1 MVDTTNN
8 TAENQA
14 DDAAE
19 SPQRILERRLAEL
32 NARKN
37 EDQTRPD
44 EELNSTGN
52 IMGGAVAMHEVIPP
66 TPAVPVAGEVT
77 PDESAVTTSTTS
89 SDALS
94 QTPANPEVSTAQNT
108 TTATAG
114 VEADST
120 TPATPVVA
128 NTTNI
133 STPEIPDTAPAAT
146 ALPETENPVL
156 NHNAPEGLT
165 TAEVAESVAQP
176 ETNFQRNAPEENL
189 STAGV
194 IPAVNP
200 GSQENPVNATPEAAT
215 SENIPTAQNIAAG
228 ESTRQEHEM
237 LLDDDH
243 HEEIV
248 DTDFSNLNITELRQ
262 KLKQLLKTAGRQESR
277 QVTELYRQY
286 EAKLAV
292 EKAEALDRFMAEG
305 SSADDF
311 EFQPGFE
318 HQELEKA
325 YFQFRENRSREQRND
340 EEQKI
345 KNAKRKQELLDELRE
360 LVESPETKSSGDKIR
375 QIQTEWKAIGP
386 VPPAD
391 SKQLWNSYH
400 ALLDIF
406 YNNRS
411 IFYELKELDRRK
423 NLQHKIHLCER
434 AEALVNQ
441 PSINTAL
448 QELRKLHEEWKNV
461 GPVPNDQRDAIWE
474 RFIQASEKVHA
485 RKKEFISERKAQEQE
500 NLIKKTALLDRMEA
514 FQSFGTDRI
523 NDWRDKTDE
532 IQKLKEEWD
541 SVGLVPKERADEINK
556 RFWSSY
562 KAFFNHKNAF
572 FKNLD
577 EQKMQNLRLK
587 TELCE
592 QAETLRDST
601 DWDET
606 KEKLIQLQK
615 KWKTIGRVPDKYSDK
630 LWQRFRSACNEF
642 FDRKQNQVQ
651 QRENELNQASQIK
664 QTYFEE
670 LASRITLLNTE
681 PGSYEE
687 YEQLRNR
694 WLGLPSNKG
703 TNRLD
708 DKYFDLL
715 EKFVNSIVDLTTEE
729 KDAVV
734 AELQV
739 TRFKQ
744 GPDASSRIQQK
755 EQAIRRDIS
764 QLENDIRTL
773 KTNIEFFGRS
783 KNAEK
788 LREEY
793 QARIAEADHRI
804 QVLQRQLYAFR
815 NS

>member
-14 DDAAE
+14 EQPNDN
-19 SPQRILERRLAEL
+19 PQRILERRLAEL

-37 EDQTRPD
+37 GEQSRTS
-44 EELNSTGN
+44 EEINEPGN
-52 IMGGAVAMHEVIPP
+52 VMGGAVAMHEVIPP
-66 TPAVPVAGEVT
+66 VPAVPVVGE
-77 PDESAVTTSTTS
+77 
-89 SDALS
+89 
-94 QTPANPEVSTAQNT
+94 TPAASGMEKAPADSFGGEDFSPLATTQNGLPATNPAREEPTAASITPEPTNNLAAGMGDPAIATPEFTGTRTEDPVSDLSSNAHSDQAQTEELPSTGSATTDPESLSTA
-108 TTATAG
+108 G
-114 VEADST
+114 IIPAD
-120 TPATPVVA
+120 
-128 NTTNI
+128 N
-133 STPEIPDTAPAAT
+133 PDSMTAPAAD
-146 ALPETENPVL
+146 
-156 NHNAPEGLT
+156 
-165 TAEVAESVAQP
+165 S
-176 ETNFQRNAPEENL
+176 
-189 STAGV
+189 
-194 IPAVNP
+194 
-200 GSQENPVNATPEAAT
+200 PEAAGSVT
-215 SENIPTAQNIAAG
+215 EAPQPAPPLGIVFG
-228 ESTRQEHEM
+228 QEHE
-237 LLDDDH
+237 LLMDEEH
-243 HEEIV
+243 HEEFV
-248 DTDFSNLNITELRQ
+248 SDSDYSNFSSSELRQ
-262 KLKQLLKTAGRQESR
+262 KLMQVLKTATRQQAR
-277 QVTELYRQY
+277 QVSDMYRQY

-292 EKAEALDRFMAEG
+292 DKAEALDRFISEG
-305 SSADDF
+305 GSADDF
-311 EFQPGFE
+311 EYQPGSE

-325 YFQFRENRSREQRND
+325 YQQFRDLRNREQRQD
-340 EEQKI
+340 EEQKVR
-345 KNAKRKQELLDELRE
+345 NAKRKQELLDQLRE
-360 LVESPETKSSGDKIR
+360 LVESPETKSSGEKIR

-423 NLQHKIHLCER
+423 NLQHKLQLCER
-434 AEALVNQ
+434 AESLINQ

-448 QELRKLHEEWKNV
+448 QELRNLHEEWKNV
-461 GPVPNDQRDAIWE
+461 GPVPNEHRDSIWE

-485 RKKEFISERKAQEQE
+485 RKKEFIAERKSHELE
-500 NLIKKTALLDRMEA
+500 NLVKKTQLLERMEA
-514 FQSFGTDRI
+514 FQTFQTDRI

-541 SVGLVPKERADEINK
+541 AAGLVPKERADEINK

-592 QAETLRDST
+592 QAESLRDSS

-615 KWKTIGRVPDKYSDK
+615 RWKTIGRIPDKYSEK

-642 FDRKQNQVQ
+642 FDRKQNQVS
-651 QRENELNQASQIK
+651 QREAELNQATEVK
-664 QTYFEE
+664 QTYLEE
-670 LASRITLLNTE
+670 LASRLTSINTE

-687 YEQLRNR
+687 YERLRNR
-694 WLGLPSNKG
+694 WLGLPSNKATG
-703 TNRLD
+703 KQD
-708 DKYFDLL
+708 DRYFDMLQ
-715 EKFVNSIVDLTTEE
+715 KYINSVVDLSTEE
-729 KDAVV
+729 KDAVM

-739 TRFKQ
+739 TRYKQ
-744 GPDASSRIQQK
+744 GPDASNRIHQK
-755 EQAIRRDIS
+755 EQAIKRDIS

-793 QARIAEADHRI
+793 QSRIAEADHRI
-804 QVLQRQLYAFR
+804 QQLQRQLYVFR
-815 NS
+815 NT